1 MRGRKGLQ
9 QSEKLLQA
17 EPGLA
22 ATTQPQVQLPL
33 AREEQRPP
41 DEGAGDL
48 QQPALLRLVRRPE
61 GRPPVRSRVATRRNP
76 RQPRARQARACAAQI
91 SRGHRLVQPSGEQEK
106 KFLRNRVRRRAL
118 AYAECGASSEV
129 LKWILNGYPLPWAG
143 QKPQPFH
150 QGTSCQNLT
159 EGQST
164 FMTTE
169 LQRFLDVGCLE
180 PAVSARWVTRAF
192 LVPKPGRTDAWRLV
206 SDFRWLNRYLRKQKC
221 RFETLKRL
229 ASLARQN
236 DWMISL
242 DLQDGFYA
250 VSIRPEDR
258 PYLTIDIAGFGLFQF
273 AALPMGLSCSPYVF
287 CKVMRT
293 FVQTLRAPLAPSLPG
308 QRHCPQVD
316 NSSGLALDLERGV
329 KERLNRLHPGLRAA
343 LREVER
349 EEPAAPR
356 LSALL
361 RRFSALM
368 RRGLRVLPYMDDFLV
383 LATSREEALE
393 ARNYVEAVLDLLG
406 LSRNPKKGIW
416 EPSQVLQHLGLG
428 VDTKKGVFFV
438 TPERLDKLQSAARTI
453 LGRAARTRSH
463 VPRRQ
468 LASFTGLA
476 QSLYLAV
483 PPARFFLRSLHEA
496 VAQGGPWSGYVR
508 LCSAAKTDLAWF
520 ASLPARWNGRAIWRN
535 PQTALLHCDAS
546 ELAWGGVLNNSVP
559 ARGFWRAH
567 QRREHITLL
576 ELRAVHYTVEAFVQR
591 LAGRH
596 VLLRE
601 DNQAVCAILTSW
613 TTKSPEM
620 MKELRRLWWLLDTHN
635 ITLLPRYI
643 RSEANVWAD
652 RLSRA
657 QDSGDWRLN
666 PAEFRRLDRDWGPHT
681 VDRFATA
688 NNAQLP
694 RYNSAWADPRSEGL
708 DAFAQTNWASEHNYC
723 NPPWELLDR
732 LAHLLQDTGA
742 AATVI
747 APHWPAQMWYQQ
759 LQELASEVRLLQ
771 PRHDLLFPGRL
782 GSFDAVGPSAWKLA
796 CFRVPARLSGTGRSS
811 AGALQLRA

>member
-1 MRGRKGLQ
+1 M
-9 QSEKLLQA
+9 
-17 EPGLA
+17 
-22 ATTQPQVQLPL
+22 
-33 AREEQRPP
+33 
-41 DEGAGDL
+41 
-48 QQPALLRLVRRPE
+48 
-61 GRPPVRSRVATRRNP
+61 ATRRNP
-76 RQPRARQARACAAQI
+76 RLARALGARACAAPG
-91 SRGHRLVQPSGEQEK
+91 SCGRLRQPSSEQEK
-106 KFLRNRVRRRAL
+106 NFLRSRVRRRAE

-129 LKWILNGYPLPWAG
+129 LKWILHGFPLPWAG

-150 QGTSCQNLT
+150 QGTSCSNLT
-159 EGQST
+159 EAQHAFLG
-164 FMTTE
+164 TE
-169 LQRFLDVGCLE
+169 LQRLVDAGSLE
-180 PAVSARWVTRAF
+180 PAVAARWVTRAF

-206 SDFRWLNRYLRKQKC
+206 IDFRWLNRFLRKLKC

-273 AALPMGLSCSPYVF
+273 AALPMGLSCSPYAF

-293 FVQTLRAPLAPSLPG
+293 FVQTLRAPLAPMLPG
-308 QRHCPQVD
+308 QQHRPQATD
-316 NSSGLALDLERGV
+316 SPPGLLARDLQRGV
-329 KERLNRLHPGLRAA
+329 AERLSRLSPGLRAS
-343 LREVER
+343 LRIVQR
-349 EEPAAPR
+349 EEAAAPR
-356 LSALL
+356 LSDLL
-361 RRFSALM
+361 PRFGALM

-383 LATSREEALE
+383 LTESREEALT
-393 ARNYVEAVLDLLG
+393 AREYVEAVLDLLG
-406 LSRNPKKGIW
+406 LSRNTKKGIW

-428 VDTKKGVFFV
+428 VDTRRGLFYV
-438 TPERLDKLQSAARTI
+438 TPERLDKLQAAARTI

-468 LASFTGLA
+468 LAGFTGLA

-520 ASLPARWNGRAIWRN
+520 ASLPEKWNGRAIWRS

-546 ELAWGGVLNNSVP
+546 ELAWGGVLNNLVP

-576 ELRAVHYTVEAFVQR
+576 ELRAVHYTVETFVRR
-591 LAGRH
+591 LVGRH

-613 TTKSPEM
+613 TTKSPAIM
-620 MKELRRLWWLLDTHN
+620 QELRRLWWLLDTHN

-643 RSEANVWAD
+643 RTADNVWAD

-657 QDSGDWRLN
+657 LDSGDWRLN

-688 NNAQLP
+688 NNSQLP
-694 RYNSAWADPRSEGL
+694 RYNSAWADPGSEGL
-708 DAFAQTNWASEHNYC
+708 DAFAQQNWSSELNYC

-732 LAHLLQDTGA
+732 LAHLLRETGA
-742 AATVI
+742 AATVV

-759 LQELASEVRLLQ
+759 LQELAVEVRLLQ
-771 PRHDLLFPGRL
+771 PRDDLLFPGRL

-796 CFRVPARLSGTGRSS
+796 CFRVPGRRSGIGLVS
-811 AGALQLRA
+811 AGRLPLRA